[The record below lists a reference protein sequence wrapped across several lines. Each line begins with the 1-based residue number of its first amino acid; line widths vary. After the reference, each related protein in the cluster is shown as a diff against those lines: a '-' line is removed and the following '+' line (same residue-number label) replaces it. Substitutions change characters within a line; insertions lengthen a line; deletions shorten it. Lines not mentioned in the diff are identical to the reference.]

1 MSLIYDSFESAVDS
15 KRFASIVEALGR
27 NASVHDSVESAMAVD
42 PFPFVANPP
51 IVVVERMEESE
62 HTGLTE
68 SMITAI
74 AQIMGGS
81 FAGT

>member
-62 HTGLTE
+62 HAGVPD
-68 SMITAI
+68 SGITAI
-74 AQIMGGS
+74 AKIMSGS

>member
-51 IVVVERMEESE
+51 IVIVERLEESE
-62 HTGLTE
+62 HTGLTD

>member
-27 NASVHDSVESAMAVD
+27 NASVHNSVESAMSID

-51 IVVVERMEESE
+51 IVIVERLEESE

>member
-51 IVVVERMEESE
+51 IVIVERMEESE